1 MLQFGYNTGV
11 INAPEQ
17 VSCELAQQQLE
28 MFKLFDVDLSYLSDS
43 FQHQSFNQDLYCK
56 TLL

>member
-17 VSCELAQQQLE
+17 VINSLELAKQQLVGNG
-28 MFKLFDVDLSYLSDS
+28 KSFDVDLPYYLSDS
-43 FQHQSFNQDLYCK
+43 FQHQSFNQI
-56 TLL
+56 

>member
-43 FQHQSFNQDLYCK
+43 FQHQSFNQI
-56 TLL
+56 

>member
-17 VSCELAQQQLE
+17 VISSFELAKQQLE
-28 MFKLFDVDLSYLSDS
+28 MGNHLMLIFLIICLIHFNIKVLIKFD
-43 FQHQSFNQDLYCK
+43 
-56 TLL
+56 

>member
-17 VSCELAQQQLE
+17 VFLIMKMVMIKMIVARIKKVEQNIE
-28 MFKLFDVDLSYLSDS
+28 P
-43 FQHQSFNQDLYCK
+43 
-56 TLL
+56 